1 MWFLSHFGLETGVD
15 FNHYAL
21 KSDLLLLTTSTHSG
35 ENEKKKGT
43 PTKSVVKYYCM
54 LLKYESCLIR
64 SRCLMWERAHCVTV
78 VSLVRERA
86 RWVTTIKQR
95 LRRRLMIAVLYEIYL
110 RGCRS
115 FLSLMTFYSI

>member
-1 MWFLSHFGLETGVD
+1 MWFLSHFGLEMD

-21 KSDLLLLTTSTHSG
+21 KSDFLLLLRKTHSG

-43 PTKSVVKYYCM
+43 RTKSVVKYYCM

-78 VSLVRERA
+78 VSFGEGESALGDNNKTKAAKE
-86 RWVTTIKQR
+86 T
-95 LRRRLMIAVLYEIYL
+95 YDS
-110 RGCRS
+110 C
-115 FLSLMTFYSI
+115 SL

>member
-1 MWFLSHFGLETGVD
+1 MCRPGVWFLSHFGLETGVD

-43 PTKSVVKYYCM
+43 RTKSVVKYYCM

-78 VSLVRERA
+78 VSFGEGESALGDNNKTKAAKE
-86 RWVTTIKQR
+86 T
-95 LRRRLMIAVLYEIYL
+95 YDS
-110 RGCRS
+110 C
-115 FLSLMTFYSI
+115 SL